1 MLRRIAAFVVAAAV
15 MVVLGSAAH
24 SYFVQLAWSRA
35 AGLAAGMPHAAIPL
49 ADRVSWAVHDL
60 FGMILPYSA
69 VTSIALL
76 VAFLAAGVL
85 TRFSGHRAIVFGVAG
100 AAAIFVLFTAFR
112 MLLGTVGIFGAR
124 GAMGLA
130 AQMAVGL
137 FAGLLFAKLTLRSP
151 AKRSMSQGHHGTVW
165 PR

>member
-1 MLRRIAAFVVAAAV
+1 MLRRIVAFVVAAAV

-24 SYFVQLAWSRA
+24 SYFIQRAWSMA
-35 AGLAAGMPHAAIPL
+35 AGHAAGAPPAPIPL
-49 ADRVSWAVHDL
+49 ADRVSWAAHDL

-76 VAFLAAGVL
+76 IAFLSAGAL
-85 TRFSGHRAIVFGVAG
+85 SRLSGHRVIVFGVAS
-100 AAAIFVLFTAFR
+100 ASAIFVLFTLFR
-112 MLLGTVGIFGAR
+112 MLFGTVGIFGAR

-137 FAGLLFAKLTLRSP
+137 LAGVLFAKLTPRAP
-151 AKRSMSQGHHGTVW
+151 RRDVHTQYGTSA
-165 PR
+165 